1 MSFLVQTAIGALS
14 NSLTSTANAPRAQY
28 DLAFQVSPIILQGGI
43 VKGAQGALLPIT
55 FLTSATPPA
64 SLDDAFAHYLP
75 MPGSTLISQSVAT
88 YPFANQ
94 AIAANATIQQPLTI
108 SLMMI
113 APINQPGGYLT
124 KLSMFSN
131 LQKQLALHNSSGG
144 TYIVATPAFIYNY
157 MLLTSVTDATPEVS
171 AEDGKQVQIQYQ
183 FDFIQPVLTAEG
195 AQAALNGLTQ
205 RLTNGNQIAQPI
217 GWSGNPSSSPAD
229 QPGVAGAL
237 ANVTAAVSAFGGNL

>member
-1 MSFLVQTAIGALS
+1 
-14 NSLTSTANAPRAQY
+14 
-28 DLAFQVSPIILQGGI
+28 
-43 VKGAQGALLPIT
+43 
-55 FLTSATPPA
+55 
-64 SLDDAFAHYLP
+64 